1 MNFDVSLIEKVVKKV
16 LDDVELTVQP
26 TEEYT
31 YGIFDTM
38 DEAIEAAAKA
48 QKEYMHFS
56 MADRQR
62 FVEGIREVACK
73 RENAELFAKMALE
86 ETGMGCY
93 EHKIIKNKS
102 LWKRNRPW
110 QYQPSNRHDVP

>member
-38 DEAIEAAAKA
+38 DEAIEAADKA

-73 RENAELFAKMALE
+73 
-86 ETGMGCY
+86 
-93 EHKIIKNKS
+93 
-102 LWKRNRPW
+102 
-110 QYQPSNRHDVP
+110 